1 MHAVDITFEIYPIIS
16 IAGNDADGE
25 GGLVVIAFAEI
36 EHDPF
41 DNLFRLGYGGLRQ
54 EYGKFVAAQAKTE
67 IDTVPGVFIQGRA
80 QGSENF
86 IAFAV
91 PIGVIVGFEIV
102 DIQKGEK

>member
-36 EHDPF
+36 EHYPF

-67 IDTVPGVFIQGRA
+67 IDIYKLLLEKMEY
-80 QGSENF
+80 SE
-86 IAFAV
+86 
-91 PIGVIVGFEIV
+91 E
-102 DIQKGEK
+102 DIRSALP